1 MVGWANEELAS
12 LQSGELTVWESG
24 SGVRL
29 GWATIQ
35 NALKADFPEM
45 QVNFRVVE
53 PEDFLADLAT
63 AKQNGALP
71 DIVFVENWRQGGPL
85 LVQQRVVEMMGQTR
99 FRAGGWW
106 FQMLGGAHQ
115 ATATAFLRWLEDSPH
130 WQLPHMSTEGMTVLD
145 KQQVASAALLA
156 VAAMVGGGA
165 MDSVMDPDAAKLYRL
180 SWGTACGTISRMSFP
195 VTRFVFGNGRLA
207 YAAVASEARSS
218 GGNVECSG
226 VVYTFMVL
234 RKRQDGWKVLLA
246 TPRVPLELA
255 VSRARDLDEL
265 GLKTEEDSA
274 PNAPEL
280 VSPFDGERQ
289 TRDPK
294 EFISWR
300 QNVPRPVA
308 YAVEWRYGMPSGD
321 ETSYSPA
328 FISIVAAI
336 DYGDTV
342 RIPEPFGIG
351 VQPHRW
357 RIWAIG
363 KDGQI
368 ALSEWRTI
376 LFTNLRGDGCCV
388 LYAKR
393 WTLELCLWRRS

>member
-1 MVGWANEELAS
+1 MPGYSRLVPRLSRISCVILLGLSLSVAAPAQQQPRPAGARGDMVGWANEELAS

-130 WQLPHMSTEGMTVLD
+130 WQLPHMLTEGMTVLD

-195 VTRFVFGNGRLA
+195 VTRFVFGMAGLPMPRLRPKRGPAAETWSAAEWSTPSWCCVSARMGGR
-207 YAAVASEARSS
+207 S
-218 GGNVECSG
+218 
-226 VVYTFMVL
+226 
-234 RKRQDGWKVLLA
+234 LLA

-265 GLKTEEDSA
+265 GLKNGRGFRAECARTGFAVRRRA
-274 PNAPEL
+274 PDAGPEGIYLLAPECA
-280 VSPFDGERQ
+280 P
-289 TRDPK
+289 TR
-294 EFISWR
+294 SLR
-300 QNVPRPVA
+300 R
-308 YAVEWRYGMPSGD
+308 GM
-321 ETSYSPA
+321 
-328 FISIVAAI
+328 
-336 DYGDTV
+336 
-342 RIPEPFGIG
+342 
-351 VQPHRW
+351 
-357 RIWAIG
+357 
-363 KDGQI
+363 
-368 ALSEWRTI
+368 ALR
-376 LFTNLRGDGCCV
+376 D
-388 LYAKR
+388 AQ
-393 WTLELCLWRRS
+393 WRRDEL